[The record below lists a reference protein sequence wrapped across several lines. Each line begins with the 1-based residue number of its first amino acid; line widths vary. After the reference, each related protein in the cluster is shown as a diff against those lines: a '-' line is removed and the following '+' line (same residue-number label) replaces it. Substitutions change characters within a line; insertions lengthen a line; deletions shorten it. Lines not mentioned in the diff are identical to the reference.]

1 MIVVID
7 YGRGNLFSLGA
18 ALDRIGRPYRVSDNP
33 NDVRA
38 ARQLIL
44 PGVGAFGD
52 ATTALEQR
60 GLKQAILAAVDGG
73 ASLLGICVGCQLLMT
88 SGTEFGM
95 FPGLG
100 IIPGTVERLPEGN
113 GSADEICVPNVGWRE
128 FSMVRSGSA
137 IATATHTGMVYFVH
151 SYAPVATNT
160 DHVLATITV
169 NGCEIQVAVSQGNVT
184 GLQFHPERSGLVGL
198 SILERVL
205 Q

>member
-113 GSADEICVPNVGWRE
+113 GSADGFASR
-128 FSMVRSGSA
+128 MSA
-137 IATATHTGMVYFVH
+137 G
-151 SYAPVATNT
+151 
-160 DHVLATITV
+160 V
-169 NGCEIQVAVSQGNVT
+169 NSPWSAQDRQSPRRPTPAW
-184 GLQFHPERSGLVGL
+184 
-198 SILERVL
+198 SISSTPMHR
-205 Q
+205 